1 MRPAKA
7 SGIVTGDATVSYWT
21 IFSLGPS
28 NIPRSLC
35 ESKSTQFLSRF
46 LSCESPQPPCDK
58 KRPLQRKGHAEW
70 RLPLKVITTKK
81 IQNIHQVN
89 QARLIHKSICRLIA
103 IYNKFFHFYISY
115 LKLSTS
121 KKIHLLKFFFS
132 LMLIYIWFPVYH
144 HSATYKTR
152 LTNFK
157 RKDYPFPITSGRGK
171 RKSIRSRALT
181 QALYLIWGNIIRF
194 LKPSSLCI
202 PAGVNSWYRRERP
215 GGPHY
220 FRSCLP
226 PSPQKGKDCMIAI
239 GPPNLHKDL
248 NPPISV
254 GWKRQ
259 YTLFKSILKTVITY

>member
-46 LSCESPQPPCDK
+46 LSGESPQPPCDK

-70 RLPLKVITTKK
+70 RLALKVITTKK

-103 IYNKFFHFYISY
+103 IYNKFFSFTLLLLLVLNS
-115 LKLSTS
+115 SG
-121 KKIHLLKFFFS
+121 LLKFFFS
-132 LMLIYIWFPVYH
+132 LMLIYIWFPVYQR
-144 HSATYKTR
+144 STTYKTR
-152 LTNFK
+152 PTNFK

-181 QALYLIWGNIIRF
+181 QALHLIWGNIIQF

-202 PAGVNSWYRRERP
+202 PAGVNGWFWRERP

-226 PSPQKGKDCMIAI
+226 PSPEKGKDCMIAI

-254 GWKRQ
+254 GCKRQ
-259 YTLFKSILKTVITY
+259 YTLFKSILNIVITY

>member
-7 SGIVTGDATVSYWT
+7 SGIVAGDATVSYWT

-46 LSCESPQPPCDK
+46 LSGESPQPPCDK

-70 RLPLKVITTKK
+70 RLALKVITTKK

-103 IYNKFFHFYISY
+103 IYNKLFHLYISY

-121 KKIHLLKFFFS
+121 KKIHTFFFS

-144 HSATYKTR
+144 RSATYKTR

-157 RKDYPFPITSGRGK
+157 RKDYPFPITSGRWK
-171 RKSIRSRALT
+171 RKSMRSRALT
-181 QALYLIWGNIIRF
+181 QALYLIWGNIIQF

-202 PAGVNSWYRRERP
+202 PAGVNGWYRRERP
-215 GGPHY
+215 GGPH
-220 FRSCLP
+220 S
-226 PSPQKGKDCMIAI
+226 
-239 GPPNLHKDL
+239 PNLHKDL

-254 GWKRQ
+254 GCKRQ
-259 YTLFKSILKTVITY
+259 YTLFKSILKIVITY

>member
-1 MRPAKA
+1 MRRSAI
-7 SGIVTGDATVSYWT
+7 GR
-21 IFSLGPS
+21 PS

-35 ESKSTQFLSRF
+35 ERKSTQFLSRF
-46 LSCESPQPPCDK
+46 LSGESPQPPCDK

-81 IQNIHQVN
+81 IQNTYQVN

-103 IYNKFFHFYISY
+103 IYNKLFHFYISY

-121 KKIHLLKFFFS
+121 KKIHLLKFFLS

-144 HSATYKTR
+144 RSATYKTR

-181 QALYLIWGNIIRF
+181 QALHLIWGNTIQF

-202 PAGVNSWYRRERP
+202 PAGVNGWYRRERP

-220 FRSCLP
+220 FRSCPHP
-226 PSPQKGKDCMIAI
+226 PQKKKGKDCMIAI
-239 GPPNLHKDL
+239 GPL
-248 NPPISV
+248 
-254 GWKRQ
+254 
-259 YTLFKSILKTVITY
+259 TYIKIWIRR

>member
-35 ESKSTQFLSRF
+35 ERKSTQFLSRF

-103 IYNKFFHFYISY
+103 IYNKLFHLYISY

-144 HSATYKTR
+144 RSATYKTR

-181 QALYLIWGNIIRF
+181 QALHLIWGNIIQF
-194 LKPSSLCI
+194 LKPSSLCN
-202 PAGVNSWYRRERP
+202 PAGVNGWYRRERP
-215 GGPHY
+215 GGPH
-220 FRSCLP
+220 S
-226 PSPQKGKDCMIAI
+226 
-239 GPPNLHKDL
+239 PNLHKDL

-254 GWKRQ
+254 GCKRQ
-259 YTLFKSILKTVITY
+259 YTLFKSILKIVITY

>member
-1 MRPAKA
+1 MRRSAI
-7 SGIVTGDATVSYWT
+7 GR
-21 IFSLGPS
+21 PS

-35 ESKSTQFLSRF
+35 ERKSTQFLSRF
-46 LSCESPQPPCDK
+46 LSGESPQPPCDK

-103 IYNKFFHFYISY
+103 IYNKFFTF
-115 LKLSTS
+115 KLLLLLVLNSS
-121 KKIHLLKFFFS
+121 GLLKFFFS

-144 HSATYKTR
+144 RSATYKTR

-181 QALYLIWGNIIRF
+181 QALYLIWGNIIQF

-202 PAGVNSWYRRERP
+202 PAGVNGWYRRERP

-220 FRSCLP
+220 FRSYSP
-226 PSPQKGKDCMIAI
+226 P
-239 GPPNLHKDL
+239 PP
-248 NPPISV
+248 P
-254 GWKRQ
+254 
-259 YTLFKSILKTVITY
+259 

>member
-1 MRPAKA
+1 MRRSAI
-7 SGIVTGDATVSYWT
+7 GR
-21 IFSLGPS
+21 PS

-46 LSCESPQPPCDK
+46 LRGESQQPPRDK

-70 RLPLKVITTKK
+70 RLALKVITTKK

-103 IYNKFFHFYISY
+103 IYNKLFHFYISY

-121 KKIHLLKFFFS
+121 KKIHTFFFS

-181 QALYLIWGNIIRF
+181 QALHLIWGNIIQF

-202 PAGVNSWYRRERP
+202 PAGVNGWYRRERP
-215 GGPHY
+215 GGLY
-220 FRSCLP
+220 DR
-226 PSPQKGKDCMIAI
+226 DRA
-239 GPPNLHKDL
+239 PNSHKDL
-248 NPPISV
+248 NPPIRI

-259 YTLFKSILKTVITY
+259 YTLFKSTLKTVITY